1 MPINRIYS
9 KQSDAEPDNPPS
21 QHSADTP
28 IESNTN
34 INTITDSVRH
44 KPVPP
49 ESIKTETDGPN
60 MENTQSQIWICTLTD
75 DRGNPLTDDQANPIG
90 TVTPQ

>member
-28 IESNTN
+28 IES
-34 INTITDSVRH
+34 NTITDSVRH